1 MKTKIIYFLG
11 WMLLAALCPA
21 AQTKTV
27 ECSKD
32 ETSVTYLLTHPLHQI
47 ESTSKDIDC
56 HIEIDLSKKE
66 FKAVSAQIDVTTFN
80 SGNSNRDS
88 HAMEV
93 IDAITYPDVMFSS
106 TSIVQNSDSVE
117 VTGNLTFH
125 GVTKT
130 IVIASAVKWL
140 PNRVEVNGAFDISL
154 TEFKVE
160 QPSLLM
166 MKCDDILRFTLVA
179 VFKLD

>member
-1 MKTKIIYFLG
+1 
-11 WMLLAALCPA
+11 
-21 AQTKTV
+21 
-27 ECSKD
+27 
-32 ETSVTYLLTHPLHQI
+32 
-47 ESTSKDIDC
+47 
-56 HIEIDLSKKE
+56 
-66 FKAVSAQIDVTTFN
+66 
-80 SGNSNRDS
+80 
-88 HAMEV
+88 
-93 IDAITYPDVMFSS
+93 
-106 TSIVQNSDSVE
+106 

-160 QPSLLM
+160 RPSLLM
-166 MKCDDILRFTLVA
+166 MKCDDTLRFTLVA